1 MTQYS
6 IKSLELENYRS
17 YQKKTNI
24 DFGSKITLIFGKGS
38 AGKST
43 IIDALQMLHASDIN
57 DVDLFD
63 KNSKYILSKNSNS
76 KEFKIKISCSEE
88 NPENKKDINSKSILK
103 VFSLDKKDTFFPKKV
118 EAYSEE
124 GEGIDKK
131 FLSIESEPLSSLIDK
146 DKTFKDFL
154 VSKISFIENKYAYKE
169 LFEYTLKYKKKLLI
183 NLDRCDDFRNEYNS
197 IVDAID
203 KAKKEKKI
211 DEADELEKKMRGL
224 FARDENEIIDDP
236 SEAIEQFR
244 PGIFPFGKGG
254 EKIIKYKEFIEKL
267 KSESQLDSFIKFIAE
282 DFKDRKRY
290 LYKNNKIY
298 NDYDLFVI
306 SESKSE
312 ILKEKLRKIYDRN
325 IPSVGSTLLEFLCF
339 CLTDFCNMDAFDPD
353 TSYSILER
361 RRVSKDSFTWGDK
374 VRETKALGPREM
386 MRLTDRIVSQTLNQV
401 KTIRHQENLNNIIR
415 TLSQYSVSSL
425 PASDFAEQIETNLK
439 TINKWLGKFEFDF
452 KISVE
457 RVGIKG
463 EPVIMH
469 NKGKYKIPAE
479 IGGSGAQFL
488 LTYLTALIDSEEN
501 TILLEEPE
509 KALHASLQIKL
520 AEFFTEICEKN
531 QLVIETHSENLLL
544 GILKQVRDKKIKPD
558 ELSVLYV
565 YMDNGISKI
574 DRLEVNERG
583 GFKSKW
589 RDGFFTEK
597 LDLL

>member
-1 MTQYS
+1 MTQNS
-6 IKSLELENYRS
+6 VINLTLENFRS
-17 YQKKTNI
+17 YHKKTSIN
-24 DFGSKITLIFGKGS
+24 FGSKITLLFGKGS

-43 IIDALQMLHASDIN
+43 IIDALQMLHASHKNNI
-57 DVDLFD
+57 DLFE
-63 KNSKYILSKNSNS
+63 KNSKYILSRNSNS
-76 KEFKIKISCSEE
+76 KEFRINISCSE
-88 NPENKKDINSKSILK
+88 NSDNGKSNVKVINKL
-103 VFSLDKKDTFFPKKV
+103 FSLDKKEVFFPKKV
-118 EAYSEE
+118 EICSDE
-124 GEGIDKK
+124 GDGVKQKFLEIENEPISNNIDKNK
-131 FLSIESEPLSSLIDK
+131 NIRDFYISKVSYID
-146 DKTFKDFL
+146 
-154 VSKISFIENKYAYKE
+154 NQYAYEE
-169 LFEYTLKYKKKLLI
+169 LFDYTLKYKDRLII
-183 NLDRCDDFRNEYNS
+183 NLDKCNEFRKKYNELS
-197 IVDAID
+197 LAEE
-203 KAKKEKKI
+203 KARKEKKI
-211 DEADELEKKMRGL
+211 KEADEIAKKLRDL
-224 FARDENEIIDDP
+224 FKPKDDDILDDP
-236 SEAIEQFR
+236 SEAIEAFL
-244 PGIFPFGKGG
+244 PGRFPFGK
-254 EKIIKYKEFIEKL
+254 EEDRIVKYKNFLKKL
-267 KSESQLDSFIKFIAE
+267 KTRSQFQEFIKFVSDDTKE
-282 DFKDRKRY
+282 RKRY
-290 LYKNNKIY
+290 LYKNNRVY
-298 NDYDLFVI
+298 NDYDLFR
-306 SESKSE
+306 SLDLKSE
-312 ILKEKLRKIYDRN
+312 NLKEKLHKVYGRN

-374 VRETKALGPREM
+374 IRETKALGPREM
-386 MRLTDRIVSQTLNQV
+386 MRFSDRIINQTLNQI

-415 TLSQYSVSSL
+415 NLSQYSISSL

-452 KISVE
+452 KVSVE

-488 LTYLTALIDSEEN
+488 LTYLTSLIDSEES

-520 AEFFTEICEKN
+520 AEFFSEICANN

-544 GILKQVRDKKIKPD
+544 GILKQVRDKKIKPE

-565 YMDNGISKI
+565 YMENGVSKI
-574 DRLEVNERG
+574 DKLEVNEKG

>member
-6 IKSLELENYRS
+6 INSLELENFRS
-17 YQKKTNI
+17 YSKKTNI
-24 DFGSKITLIFGKGS
+24 NFGSKITLIFGKGS

-43 IIDALQMLHASDIN
+43 IIDALQMLHASDMN

-76 KEFKIKISCSEE
+76 KEFKIKISCSERDLE
-88 NPENKKDINSKSILK
+88 EKKNINSKSILK
-103 VFSLDKKDTFFPKKV
+103 IFTLDKKDTLFPKKIEV
-118 EAYSEE
+118 FSDE
-124 GEGIDKK
+124 GEGIDQK
-131 FLSIESEPLSSLIDK
+131 FLAIENEPLSNLIDR

-154 VSKISFIENKYAYKE
+154 VSKVSFIENKYAYKE
-169 LFEYTLKYKKKLLI
+169 LFEYTLKYKNKLLV
-183 NLDRCDDFRNEYNS
+183 NLDKCEEFRNDYNL
-197 IVDAID
+197 IGEAID
-203 KAKKEKKI
+203 KAKKGKKFE
-211 DEADELEKKMRGL
+211 EADELEKKMKDL
-224 FARDENEIIDDP
+224 FGREENEVYDDP

-244 PGIFPFGKGG
+244 PGAFPFGKDGT
-254 EKIIKYKEFIEKL
+254 KITKYKKFIEKL
-267 KSESQLDSFIKFIAE
+267 NSKIQFDDFIKFVAD

-290 LYKNNKIY
+290 LYKNNRIF

-306 SESKSE
+306 SENKSE
-312 ILKEKLRKIYDRN
+312 ILKEKLRKYYERN

-374 VRETKALGPREM
+374 IRETKALGPREM
-386 MRLTDRIVSQTLNQV
+386 MRFSDRIINQTLNQI

-415 TLSQYSVSSL
+415 NLSQYSISSL

-452 KISVE
+452 KVSVE

-488 LTYLTALIDSEEN
+488 LTYLTSLIDSEES

-520 AEFFTEICEKN
+520 AEFFSEICANN

-544 GILKQVRDKKIKPD
+544 GILKQVRDKKIKPE

-565 YMDNGISKI
+565 YMENGVSKI
-574 DRLEVNERG
+574 DKLEVNEKG